1 MCTFLNNDSILRQAD
16 KDVVSY
22 KLVNK
27 ENGKYSSRY
36 RKMPIELGIMYHN
49 PDFTNAFF
57 KVFEQRYNSIKE
69 LNAGGFHSFVRIKD
83 AKKVSS
89 ITGGEV
95 IACIIPQGSMYVNGT
110 WDDGE
115 GPMCYFSEASIY
127 RELTLLE
134 RLKLTFC
141 KKSPLL

>member
-1 MCTFLNNDSILRQAD
+1 MCTVLNNNSILRQAD
-16 KDVVSY
+16 KDVISY
-22 KLVNK
+22 KLVKK
-27 ENGKYSSRY
+27 ENWKYSSFY
-36 RKMPIELGIMYHN
+36 RNMPIELGMLYHN
-49 PDFTNAFF
+49 PDFTNEFF
-57 KVFEQRYNSIKE
+57 KVFEQNNNNKE
-69 LNAGGFHSFVRIKD
+69 LGPGGFHSIVRIKD

-115 GPMCYFSEASIY
+115 GPMCYFSEATIY

-141 KKSPLL
+141 KK